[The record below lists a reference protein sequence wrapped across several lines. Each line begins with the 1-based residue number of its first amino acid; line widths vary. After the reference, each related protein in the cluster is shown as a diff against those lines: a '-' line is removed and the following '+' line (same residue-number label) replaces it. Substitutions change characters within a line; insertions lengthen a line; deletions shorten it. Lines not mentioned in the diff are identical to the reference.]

1 MNTKYTAANADKNEY
16 FAVAYYRLSKDDKAK
31 SESDSITNQRK
42 LISSYVD
49 SHSNIKLVEEHY
61 DDGYT
66 GTNFD
71 RPGFRAVMAAIKE
84 RNVNCVIVKDL
95 SRLGREYI
103 EMGRYIETVFP
114 SLGVRFIAINDDV
127 DSSQSNDSDDI
138 IIPIKNIMNESYCR
152 ELSKKLRKQFQI
164 QRANGEF
171 LGAFASYGYLK
182 SPDNKHKIIIDEYAA
197 EIVRGIFLLK
207 IRGYSGQGIAD
218 FLNKERILPP
228 AEYKK
233 SIGLNYKSGFKGLS
247 KAKWSAVTVGRILQ
261 NPIYIGTL
269 IQGKR
274 GTPNYKIKKM
284 RVRDEDDWSV
294 VKNNHPPIIDETIF
308 SVVGRML
315 ARDTRKSPNDE
326 TVSPLSGVLFC
337 GDCERTMAQRSVTRG
352 NKKFYYYICSTYK
365 YRKSCSSH
373 NFEQKKLEK
382 IILNA
387 ITNQINLVIE
397 INEMLKEIG
406 ESSLTKI
413 KIKRFDMMIAQKN
426 SESDRYNGMRAKLY
440 EALNGG
446 LIDRDEYEAMRSKY
460 SKLIYDTEQSVES
473 LKRERSEFISD
484 TADNNAWINEFI
496 RFNGA
501 KELTREL
508 VVTFIDRIYVYE
520 NKRIKIDFNY
530 RNELSNM
537 QELLELKAK
546 EAIKDGA

>member
-31 SESDSITNQRK
+31 SESDSIANQRK

-294 VKNNHPPIIDETIF
+294 VKNNHPPIIDETVF
-308 SVVGRML
+308 SAVGRML
-315 ARDTRKSPNDE
+315 GRDTRKSPNDE
-326 TVSPLSGVLFC
+326 AVSPLSGVLFC
-337 GDCERTMAQRSVTRG
+337 GDCERTMAQRSVARG
-352 NKKFYYYICSTYK
+352 NKKFYYYICSSYK

-373 NFEQKKLEK
+373 NFEQKRLEK

-440 EALNGG
+440 EALNDG

-460 SKLIYDTEQSVES
+460 SKLIYDTEQSVEK

-496 RFNGA
+496 RFNGVE
-501 KELTREL
+501 ELTREL
-508 VVTFIDRIYVYE
+508 VVTFIDRIYIYE

-537 QELLELKAK
+537 QELLEQKAK